1 VKHPDANVSL
11 VPYGS
16 TWGDNDRQPI
26 PERDMPAGL
35 PSWMHENDGWA
46 ARKGTTVV
54 AKRRNITVTVPK
66 GVIPDT

>member
-1 VKHPDANVSL
+1 
-11 VPYGS
+11 
-16 TWGDNDRQPI
+16 
-26 PERDMPAGL
+26 
-35 PSWMHENDGWA
+35 MHENDGWA